1 MKPKTTNASEP
12 ILALETVGKR
22 FGGLRAVEGASF
34 AVATGS
40 ITALIGPNGAG
51 KTTVFDLISGYERP
65 DTGAIRFEGRRIDGL
80 ASHSIAKRGVVRTFQ
95 LTRVFAAMSVRDN
108 MLIGAQRQAGESL
121 PRLVFGP
128 KSVKRAEEA
137 AQARADALM
146 RAFALDRKADDYAG
160 SLSGGQRKLLEF
172 ARALMTEPRLVLL
185 DEPMAGVNRAL
196 GASLL
201 DEVERLR
208 REQSMTFL
216 FIEHDIDIVMRRAD
230 YVIAMAEGAVIA
242 EGPPAL
248 IRRDPRVIDAY
259 LGRKGAVA

>member
-1 MKPKTTNASEP
+1 MRPRANAREP
-12 ILALETVGKR
+12 ILVLEAVAKR
-22 FGGLRAVEGASF
+22 FGGLRAVDGASF
-34 AVATGS
+34 AVAAGS

-65 DTGAIRFEGRRIDGL
+65 DSGAIRFEGRRIEGL
-80 ASHSIAKRGVVRTFQ
+80 ASFRIARRGLVRTFQ
-95 LTRVFAAMSVRDN
+95 LTRIFPAMSVRDN
-108 MLIGAQRQAGESL
+108 MLIGAQGHAGESL
-121 PRLVFGP
+121 LQVAFGP

-137 AQARADALM
+137 AQARADALLH
-146 RAFALDRKADDYAG
+146 AFALDQKADDYAG

-172 ARALMTEPRLVLL
+172 ARALMAEPRLVLL

-208 REQSMTFL
+208 RDEGMTFL

-230 YVIAMAEGAVIA
+230 HVIAMAEGAVIA
-242 EGPPAL
+242 EGPPSI
-248 IRRDPRVIDAY
+248 IRRDPRLIDAY
-259 LGRKGAVA
+259 LGRKGALA